1 MIQDPKTKIEAFD
14 AQQGTVVI
22 RGFSNMGELKGVY
35 GGVVSVESRELTHA
49 TTGRKE
55 FGPELVFWPSDS

>member
-35 GGVVSVESRELTHA
+35 GGVVSVQSMEFTHA
-49 TTGRKE
+49 TTGRK
-55 FGPELVFWPSDS
+55 